1 MPVAK
6 AKAYAVRHG
15 RYQTGCALDVVG
27 LSFSLR
33 GESKS
38 PGNNWAYDKAS
49 R

>member
-1 MPVAK
+1 MLVAK
-6 AKAYAVRHG
+6 AKAYAIRHG
-15 RYQTGCALDVVG
+15 RHQTGCALGVG